1 MAIMPDLMS
10 SPNDRRYS
18 ETHEWFRTESDGTI
32 TVGITKHA
40 AEALTDI
47 TFVDMKGSGT
57 KVSAGGT
64 LGEVE
69 SVKTNSEIY
78 SPVTGEV
85 AAVNDAAAKDPS
97 LLNSDPFGAGWLCKL
112 KGVDAAGLAGLMDAA
127 TYDGKNAH

>member
-1 MAIMPDLMS
+1 MA

-18 ETHEWFRTESDGTI
+18 DTHEWFRAEQDGTV

-47 TFVDMKGSGT
+47 TYVEMKPSGS
-57 KVSAGGT
+57 KIAAGGT

-78 SPVTGEV
+78 SPVACEV
-85 AAVNDAAAKDPS
+85 TAVNDAAAKDPS
-97 LLNSDPFGAGWLCKL
+97 VLNSDPFGAGWLCRL
-112 KGVDAAGLAGLMDAA
+112 KGVDAAGLAALMDAA